1 MSVSVLHTTV
11 ACRTAHAHGDDVTAW
26 LLGDG
31 DVFTKHVGEDC
42 TSEHRSSAHARIRGI
57 DDRGEVGPAQ
67 GRSLAAQACPPIASL
82 FPRTFAPGYM
92 RPPLDK
98 VEFLEF

>member
-57 DDRGEVGPAQ
+57 DDRGEVGSAQ
-67 GRSLAAQACPPIASL
+67 GRSLAAQACPPDPHRLPVPPDIC
-82 FPRTFAPGYM
+82 PRTYAPPA
-92 RPPLDK
+92 R
-98 VEFLEF
+98 